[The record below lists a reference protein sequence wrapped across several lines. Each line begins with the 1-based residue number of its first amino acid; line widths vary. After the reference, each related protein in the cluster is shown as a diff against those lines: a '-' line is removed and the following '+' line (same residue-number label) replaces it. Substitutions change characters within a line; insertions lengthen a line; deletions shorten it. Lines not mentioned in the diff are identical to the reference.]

1 MFRQQSLLWKR
12 FRNNCIQPD
21 ALLTKLG
28 MFESGKLTRA
38 AVLLLGT
45 NPQKFNPYASVKV
58 GRFKSPT
65 MIEDEREIRGCLIK
79 QMSEAMDWLF
89 ISNAFCSRLA

>member
-1 MFRQQSLLWKR
+1 
-12 FRNNCIQPD
+12 
-21 ALLTKLG
+21 